1 MPPCDEGNGLGGG
14 GGVGG
19 CCSAA
24 PGIAGPTEKPQW
36 GQYTA
41 LGGTGP
47 WQPGHIRAV
56 QCTQNRL
63 FESISWPQLGHLII
77 PGTILLFL
85 DCFGAPT

>member
-1 MPPCDEGNGLGGG
+1 MPPCDEGNCVGGG
-14 GGVGG
+14 GGIG
-19 CCSAA
+19 CCSVM
-24 PGIAGPTEKPQW
+24 PGIAGPTEKPQC

-47 WQPGHIRAV
+47 WQPGHILAV

-77 PGTILLFL
+77 GTILLFL
-85 DCFGAPT
+85 DCSDALT

>member
-1 MPPCDEGNGLGGG
+1 MPPWDEGNGLGGG
-14 GGVGG
+14 GGVG

-47 WQPGHIRAV
+47 
-56 QCTQNRL
+56 
-63 FESISWPQLGHLII
+63 
-77 PGTILLFL
+77 
-85 DCFGAPT
+85 